1 MAETK
6 KGGNPS
12 YDCVQDVF
20 HGKSSESYSEPY
32 VIILGLTHEIAT
44 GVICHNMSHILTY
57 FAYFRKSWSRPLM
70 NISFDFVRLSHILTD
85 YHISSHIFYLSVRF
99 SAF

>member
-12 YDCVQDVF
+12 YDCVPGVF
-20 HGKSSESYSEPY
+20 HGKSSEPY

-44 GVICHNMSHILTY
+44 GVTCHNMSHILTY

-70 NISFDFVRLSHILTD
+70 NISFDFVRMSHILTYLSHILT
-85 YHISSHIFYLSVRF
+85 YFLAECAF
-99 SAF
+99 SAL